1 MGAPSS
7 MKSTFPIP
15 SSLQE
20 LESHPYNLIPYP
32 HDFDDDD
39 EASRAESFDR
49 LIRLLENGNRSL
61 MSCGMGLF
69 EVDEG
74 EEEGEYDVW
83 NDGDRVQALYTL
95 VRFVHFSSFSL
106 ANLAIM
112 RFSLVSP
119 IPKNLLMITI
129 IIMLS
134 LDTENQT
141 PSLQPPDLALW
152 KPSATP

>member
-1 MGAPSS
+1 MGPPSS
-7 MKSTFPIP
+7 TKSAFPIP

-20 LESHPYNLIPYP
+20 LESQPYNLLPYP
-32 HDFDDDD
+32 HDFEDDD

-95 VRFVHFSSFSL
+95 VRLV
-106 ANLAIM
+106 
-112 RFSLVSP
+112 RFS
-119 IPKNLLMITI
+119 
-129 IIMLS
+129 
-134 LDTENQT
+134 
-141 PSLQPPDLALW
+141 AFLW
-152 KPSATP
+152 TK